1 MLFVSSFVAV
11 CHLFCPHFC
20 FTHYV
25 TSFFFFFYKTLLTM
39 HNGETTTKKLTD
51 AIFSDSTS
59 LATVHKQQ

>member
-11 CHLFCPHFC
+11 CHLFCPHSC

-25 TSFFFFFYKTLLTM
+25 TSFFIFFIIIFFFYKTLLTM

-51 AIFSDSTS
+51 AIFF
-59 LATVHKQQ
+59 